1 MGQHGEGRGLT
12 DANETGTN
20 EGNHS
25 NESSPR
31 SWMFDDDNRPWIG
44 KEKVTMN
51 TEEMQELLI
60 RAVKQSTTEVFATML
75 GITVEAGE
83 VFASKGSPAPTEG
96 VVSLIGLAG
105 PWMGTGS
112 LSCNPQLA
120 CKISGALMMSEY
132 AAVDEEVLDAIAE
145 VTNMVMGNVK
155 TLIEEQVGAMGLSIP
170 TVIFG
175 RNFSTKSAGG
185 SWTVVPFKCFSEKL
199 MVQVCLVK
207 STESSMLSRVGFTNP
222 QVADAT

>member
-1 MGQHGEGRGLT
+1 MT
-12 DANETGTN
+12 
-20 EGNHS
+20 
-25 NESSPR
+25 
-31 SWMFDDDNRPWIG
+31 
-44 KEKVTMN
+44 V
-51 TEEMQELLI
+51 EEMQELLI
-60 RAVKQSTTEVFATML
+60 TAVKQSTTEVFGTML
-75 GITVEAGE
+75 GLEVEIDQ
-83 VFASKGSPAPTEG
+83 VYASNGSPAPTEG

-145 VTNMVMGNVK
+145 VTNMVVGNVK
-155 TLIEEQVGAMGLSIP
+155 TVLEEKVGTMGLSIP

-185 SWTVVPFKCFSEKL
+185 SWTVVPFKCGNDKL
-199 MVQVCLVK
+199 VVQVCLVK
-207 STESSMLSRVGFTNP
+207 NSDNPVASRVGFTNP
-222 QVADAT
+222 QFAGVR

>member
-1 MGQHGEGRGLT
+1 MGQHGECRGLT
-12 DANETGTN
+12 DASETGTN
-20 EGNHS
+20 EGSQS
-25 NESSPR
+25 NGSLPNF
-31 SWMFDDDNRPWIG
+31 WMFDEDDRPWIG
-44 KEKVTMN
+44 KEKVTMSA
-51 TEEMQELLI
+51 EEMQELLI
-60 RAVKQSTTEVFATML
+60 RAVKQSTTEVFGTML
-75 GITVEAGE
+75 GIEVEAGE
-83 VFASKGSPAPTEG
+83 VSATKGSPAPTEG

-132 AAVDEEVLDAIAE
+132 TAVDEEVLDAIAE
-145 VTNMVMGNVK
+145 VTNMVIGNVK

-185 SWTVVPFKCFSEKL
+185 SWTVVPFKCLSENL

-207 STESSMLSRVGFTNP
+207 SSESGAPSRVGFTNP
-222 QVADAT
+222 QFAGAT